1 MRSTNN
7 TATSSNI
14 KTRSRLS
21 SVWIQKGGFTLVEL
35 LVVIAIIGIL
45 IGMLLPAVQAVREA
59 ARRTQCLNNLAQIGI
74 ALHNYEFAQEHFPA
88 GVTNPT
94 GPITNDEVGKDVGFL
109 VEILPHIE
117 QMGIAIRFDKSLG
130 TYAKK
135 NAPAR
140 RRPIESYSCPSN
152 YINEVNDAGTAGM
165 SCYAG
170 CHNSTEAPID
180 VDNDGVLYLNSRTT
194 FSDIVDGSAN
204 TIMVGE
210 YNPKGASLGWAS
222 GTRATLRNT
231 GGRFDDGTDYW
242 AKQTAGG
249 YGTDTFGEEDFEED
263 EFGYDDFD
271 DDDLEAEE
279 EPEDAE
285 DDVDAEEEQKE
296 KKKKKKNP
304 LLIVGGFGSQH
315 TGGANFCFA
324 DGSVHFLSDSI
335 APKVLENL
343 GNRADLEMM
352 GGLNY

>member
-7 TATSSNI
+7 TAISSRI
-14 KTRSRLS
+14 KTKSRLNG
-21 SVWIQKGGFTLVEL
+21 VCPQKRGFTLVEL

-59 ARRTQCLNNLAQIGI
+59 ARRTQCMNNIAQIGV

-94 GPITNDEVGKDVGFL
+94 GPITNNEVGKDVGFL

-117 QMGIAIRFDKSLG
+117 QIGIATRFDKSLG

-140 RRPIESYSCPSN
+140 RVPIEIYLCPSN
-152 YINEVNDAGTAGM
+152 YIDVNDAGTAGI

-231 GGRFDDGTDYW
+231 GGGFDDGTDYW

-249 YGTDTFGEEDFEED
+249 YGTDTFGEEDVED
-263 EFGYDDFD
+263 EYSYDYGYDE
-271 DDDLEAEE
+271 DDLEAEE
-279 EPEDAE
+279 NPEDA
-285 DDVDAEEEQKE
+285 DDDDAEEEQKE
-296 KKKKKKNP
+296 KKKKKKVNS
-304 LLIVGGFGSQH
+304 LLVVGGFASSH

-324 DGSVHFLSDSI
+324 DGSVHFLTSSI
-335 APKVLENL
+335 APEVFENL

-352 GGLNY
+352 GSHY

>member
-59 ARRTQCLNNLAQIGI
+59 ARRTSCLNNLAQIGI

-140 RRPIESYSCPSN
+140 RRPIDTFLCPSSSAGE
-152 YINEVNDAGTAGM
+152 INDAGTAGM

-204 TIMVGE
+204 TILVGE
-210 YNPKGASLGWAS
+210 IIAEGSSLGWAS
-222 GTRATLRNT
+222 GTKATLRNT
-231 GGRFDDGTDYW
+231 GGVIEDGTGYW
-242 AKQTAGG
+242 ARQTAGG
-249 YGTDTFGEEDFEED
+249 YGTDTFGEEDVED
-263 EFGYDDFD
+263 EYGYDDYGD
-271 DDDLEAEE
+271 DEDDLEAEE
-279 EPEDAE
+279 NPEDEE
-285 DDVDAEEEQKE
+285 DDDDAEEEKKE
-296 KKKKKKNP
+296 KKKKKANP
-304 LLIVGGFGSQH
+304 LLVVGGFGSH
-315 TGGANFCFA
+315 HNGGANFCFA
-324 DGSVHFLSDSI
+324 DGSVHFLTSSI
-335 APKVLENL
+335 APKVFESM

-352 GGLNY
+352 GGDY

>member
-7 TATSSNI
+7 TAISSRI
-14 KTRSRLS
+14 KTKSRLNG
-21 SVWIQKGGFTLVEL
+21 VCPQKRGFTLVEL

-45 IGMLLPAVQAVREA
+45 ISMLLPAVQAVREA
-59 ARRTQCLNNLAQIGI
+59 ARRTQCMNNIAQIGI
-74 ALHNYEFAQEHFPA
+74 ALHHYEFAQEEFPA

-117 QMGIAIRFDKSLG
+117 QLGIATRFDKSLG

-140 RRPIESYSCPSN
+140 RVPIEIYICPTSYV
-152 YINEVNDAGTAGM
+152 NETNDAGTAGV

-180 VDNDGVLYLNSRTT
+180 VDNDGVLYLNSSTT
-194 FSDIVDGSAN
+194 FSDIVDGSSN

-210 YNPKGASLGWAS
+210 YNPSGASLGWAS
-222 GTRATLRNT
+222 GTNATLRNT
-231 GGRFDDGTDYW
+231 AGGIGDSVDYF
-242 AKQTAGG
+242 ANISSGG
-249 YGTDTFGEEDFEED
+249 YGTDTFGEDDYED
-263 EFGYDDFD
+263 EYGWDDFD
-271 DDDLEAEE
+271 DEDDGLKAEE
-279 EPEDAE
+279 ESDDENE
-285 DDVDAEEEQKE
+285 DDVDAEKEQ
-296 KKKKKKNP
+296 KKKKKPNP
-304 LLIVGGFGSQH
+304 LLVVGGFGSQH

-324 DGSVHFLSDSI
+324 DGSVHFISMTI
-335 APKVLENL
+335 YQPVFENL

-352 GGLNY
+352 GGLDY

>member
-59 ARRTQCLNNLAQIGI
+59 ARRTSCLNNLAQIGI

-152 YINEVNDAGTAGM
+152 HINEVNDAGTAGM

-296 KKKKKKNP
+296 KKNP